1 MNYETIIL
9 QKEEGVATITLNRPD
24 KLNAWNAQL
33 LAEVIRA
40 VDEIGQDVTVRAVIL
55 TGAGR
60 AFCAGGDLTLPIFDM
75 IGYSLEM
82 KNFFHKVNMIP
93 LGLRNLRKPI
103 IAAVNG
109 TAVGAGCA
117 MAMACDIIIASEGA
131 TFGMAFVNVGYHPD
145 AGASYFLPRLVG
157 INKACEL
164 IFTGKTINAAEAERI
179 GLVNQVVPA
188 DALLSTAKELAVRLA
203 NGPSIAIS
211 LAKSCIYNGMQMT
224 LEQAL
229 ENEAQAASL
238 ILQTEDQK
246 EGTNAFKEK
255 RKPEYKGR

>member
-33 LAEVIRA
+33 ITEVIRA

-75 IGYSLEM
+75 TGYTLEM

-117 MAMACDIIIASEGA
+117 MAMACDIIIASEAA

-203 NGPSIAIS
+203 NGPSLAIS

-229 ENEAQAASL
+229 ENEARAASL

>member
-1 MNYETIIL
+1 MSYETIIL
-9 QKEEGVATITLNRPD
+9 TREENVATITLNRPD
-24 KLNAWNAQL
+24 KLNSWSAEL
-33 LAEVIRA
+33 LDEVIK
-40 VDEIGQDVTVRAVIL
+40 VTDELSKDDTVGAVIL

-60 AFCAGGDLTLPIFDM
+60 AFCAGGDLALPLFDM
-75 IGYSLEM
+75 MGYSLEM

-157 INKACEL
+157 IHKACEL

-255 RKPEYKGR
+255 RKPVYKGR

>member
-75 IGYSLEM
+75 MGYSLEM

-117 MAMACDIIIASEGA
+117 MAMACDIIIASEVA

-255 RKPEYKGR
+255 RKPVYKGR